1 MEETEMHMGRWE
13 EPIWKDYTFQLRDTL
28 ENCGDWF
35 LKKPAVARRRE
46 GGMNRWS
53 AWDV

>member
-13 EPIWKDYTFQLRDTL
+13 EPIWKGYTFQLSDTL

-35 LKKPAVARRRE
+35 FKKPAVAGRRE
-46 GGMNRWS
+46 GGVNRRRTR
-53 AWDV
+53 DV